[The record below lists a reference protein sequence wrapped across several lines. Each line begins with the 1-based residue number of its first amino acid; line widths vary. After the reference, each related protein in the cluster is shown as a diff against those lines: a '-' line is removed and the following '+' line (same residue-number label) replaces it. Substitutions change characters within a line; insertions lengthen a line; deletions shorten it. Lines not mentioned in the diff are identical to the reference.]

1 MIGLVRSPWLSEFQR
16 FAASVQR
23 RALLA
28 APYVTK
34 EGWDAFAE
42 ALESPGSVRV
52 DLYSCLRSES
62 AATGSLDLKTLATA
76 HRRVPGLVIRHVEH
90 LHGKVYV
97 ADGERAIVTSGNLTG
112 ASLCRNKEYGVVVSD
127 QPLVATIE
135 ADIREYGGLGSEAP
149 PEAVAELAELA
160 AECEALPISE
170 IDQARERYELRLRS
184 LRGDMGESRT
194 GVLAGTVL
202 HLLRRGA
209 MRTGELH
216 PLVQQIH
223 PDLCDDGEERIIRGV
238 RFGKR
243 WKHDVRNAQ
252 QQLKDR
258 GRIRRNASGRWE
270 LVGSAVGR

>member
-1 MIGLVRSPWLSEFQR
+1 MIGLVRSPWFSEFQR
-16 FAASVQR
+16 LAASVQR
-23 RALLA
+23 HALLA

-34 EGWDAFAE
+34 EGWNAFTG
-42 ALESPGSVRV
+42 ALRSPDSVRV

-62 AATGSLDLKTLATA
+62 VVTGSLDLKTLASA
-76 HRRVPGLVIRHVEH
+76 HRQIPGLAVRHVEH

-112 ASLCRNKEYGVVVSD
+112 ASLCRNKEYGVAVSD

-135 ADIREYGGLGSEAP
+135 ADIREYGGLGSQAS
-149 PEAVAELAELA
+149 PEALAELAELA
-160 AECEALPISE
+160 AECESLPISK
-170 IDQARERYELRLRS
+170 IDEARERYDLRLRS
-184 LRGDMGESRT
+184 LRGDTGSSRT

-209 MRTGELH
+209 MRNKELH
-216 PLVQQIH
+216 PLIQRIH

-252 QQLKDR
+252 QQLKGR
-258 GRIRRNASGRWE
+258 GRIRRRDSGHWE
-270 LVGSAVGR
+270 LIGGSV